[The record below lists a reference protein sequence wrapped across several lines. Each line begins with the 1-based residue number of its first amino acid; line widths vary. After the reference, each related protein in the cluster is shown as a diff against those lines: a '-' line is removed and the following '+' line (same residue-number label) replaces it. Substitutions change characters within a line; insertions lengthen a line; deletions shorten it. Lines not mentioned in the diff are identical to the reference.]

1 MVGGSI
7 IDDKSALPNKNT
19 LMKKKTNPDIGQ
31 MTDKSNADASKLFF
45 IEPF

>member
-7 IDDKSALPNKNT
+7 IDDKNALPNKNT

-31 MTDKSNADASKLFF
+31 LTDKNVDPSKSFCS
-45 IEPF
+45 